1 MDTIARRL
9 LAAMLL
15 VAAGH
20 ASAQGYKCRQA
31 DGSTS
36 YQDHPC
42 AAGTAS
48 SSVLPG
54 GAGGPTS
61 PKELEAA
68 GIYTGAQ
75 GVDAGCQQSARRAL
89 TVCLGSLKPDVERCE
104 QRTMSADCRAKEL
117 ASNGRSRDQACVQQ
131 QFTCNVQALGATKQ
145 CLDRELPAA
154 CRAQIDAARGHRLR

>member
-1 MDTIARRL
+1 MNTIARRM
-9 LAAMLL
+9 LAAALL
-15 VAAGH
+15 VAAGQ
-20 ASAQGYKCRQA
+20 ALAQGYKCKQA

-54 GAGGPTS
+54 GAGGPPL
-61 PKELEAA
+61 PKEFEAA
-68 GIYTGAQ
+68 GAYASAQ

-89 TVCLGSLKPDVERCE
+89 TVCLGALKPDVERCQ

-117 ASNGRSRDQACVQQ
+117 ASDGRSRDQACVQQ
-131 QFTCNVQALGATKQ
+131 QFTCNMQALGTTKQ